1 MKTVDV
7 RLLVHDDVDEQFLV
21 EQLVS
26 ASSGPGSPVE
36 AVQVE
41 VVDQYSDGRLEPI
54 GRVTV
59 TLDHQRWNGEYVAP
73 GGLTT

>member
-26 ASSGPGSPVE
+26 ASHGAGAPLGAVRTINEGYYDEVGP
-36 AVQVE
+36 ADR
-41 VVDQYSDGRLEPI
+41 VVVRL
-54 GRVTV
+54 GF
-59 TLDHQRWNGEYVAP
+59 DRWNGEHVAP